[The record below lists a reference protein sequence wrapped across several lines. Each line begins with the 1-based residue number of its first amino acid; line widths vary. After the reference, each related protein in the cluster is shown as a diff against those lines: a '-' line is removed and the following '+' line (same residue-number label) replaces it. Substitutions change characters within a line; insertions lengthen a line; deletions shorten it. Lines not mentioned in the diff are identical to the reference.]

1 MQGCPAMLLTFCLRL
16 LQDSHAWA
24 VRCRCSAERPDQY
37 SSSSCTEDAQTN
49 QAVLLG
55 ASWSAAMDITRS
67 SREPL
72 MLERCFGWMK

>member
-1 MQGCPAMLLTFCLRL
+1 MLLTFCFRL
-16 LQDSHAWA
+16 LQLSQAWA
-24 VRCRCSAERPDQY
+24 VRCRCSAERPGQY
-37 SSSSCTEDAQTN
+37 SFSNCTEDAQTN

-55 ASWSAAMDITRS
+55 ASWCAAMVITRP